1 MSSSNSPTSQTSNS
15 YVEQTVSV
23 LSSVASYMRLPAL
36 ASTGLAAVLTS
47 LLYFKQKSVSQ
58 HHYHYH
64 HRLRLRLPFLATTNL
79 LLLCLTR
86 IIIKPSP
93 ANPACIRALIY
104 PSNIPANSRSDVPKP
119 SDFGISNF
127 EELYIPTDDGEK
139 LSAFYIRGPRG
150 HKNSNITILM
160 FHGNAGNIGHR
171 LPIARMIINYIGCN
185 VFMLEYRGYGS
196 STGQP
201 DESGLNVDAQTG
213 LNYLRQRAETRDH
226 KLMVYGQS
234 LGGAVAIKLV
244 SKNQEAGDIAG
255 LILENTF
262 LSIRKLIPSV
272 VPPAKYLTLLCH
284 QVWPSESVLPNITKV
299 PTLFISGL
307 QDEIVPPKHMKQLYD
322 LSAAPTK
329 RWKPLPGGDHNSS
342 VLEEG
347 YFEAMSDFIAE
358 HGSLFQKQGSVIK
371 NALRIMEDLRVH
383 FEGDQ
388 MEGVEQDNAENHSPE
403 TKGAE
408 EKCTDVKMTDA
419 EVDKVCYVR

>member
-1 MSSSNSPTSQTSNS
+1 MPSKPTKATMSSSNSPTSQTSNS

-58 HHYHYH
+58 HHH
-64 HRLRLRLPFLATTNL
+64 RLRLPFLATTNL
-79 LLLCLTR
+79 LFLCLTR

-299 PTLFISGL
+299 PTLFISGS

-358 HGSLFQKQGSVIK
+358 VT
-371 NALRIMEDLRVH
+371 
-383 FEGDQ
+383 GDTPQ
-388 MEGVEQDNAENHSPE
+388 
-403 TKGAE
+403 
-408 EKCTDVKMTDA
+408 EKT
-419 EVDKVCYVR
+419 RL

>member
-1 MSSSNSPTSQTSNS
+1 MPSKPTKATMSSSNSPTSQSSNS

-47 LLYFKQKSVSQ
+47 LLYFKQK
-58 HHYHYH
+58 
-64 HRLRLRLPFLATTNL
+64 
-79 LLLCLTR
+79 
-86 IIIKPSP
+86 
-93 ANPACIRALIY
+93 ALIY

-307 QDEIVPPKHMKQLYD
+307 QDEIVP
-322 LSAAPTK
+322 
-329 RWKPLPGGDHNSS
+329 
-342 VLEEG
+342 
-347 YFEAMSDFIAE
+347 
-358 HGSLFQKQGSVIK
+358 
-371 NALRIMEDLRVH
+371 
-383 FEGDQ
+383 
-388 MEGVEQDNAENHSPE
+388 
-403 TKGAE
+403 
-408 EKCTDVKMTDA
+408 
-419 EVDKVCYVR
+419 

>member
-1 MSSSNSPTSQTSNS
+1 MPSKPTKATMSSSNSPTSQTSNS

-58 HHYHYH
+58 HHH
-64 HRLRLRLPFLATTNL
+64 RLRLPFLATTNL
-79 LLLCLTR
+79 LFLCLTR

-299 PTLFISGL
+299 PTLFISGS
-307 QDEIVPPKHMKQLYD
+307 QDEIVP
-322 LSAAPTK
+322 
-329 RWKPLPGGDHNSS
+329 
-342 VLEEG
+342 
-347 YFEAMSDFIAE
+347 
-358 HGSLFQKQGSVIK
+358 
-371 NALRIMEDLRVH
+371 
-383 FEGDQ
+383 
-388 MEGVEQDNAENHSPE
+388 
-403 TKGAE
+403 
-408 EKCTDVKMTDA
+408 
-419 EVDKVCYVR
+419 